1 MINWGAMKVST
12 LTDCLDFLECLG
24 ADATLREA
32 DSSDL
37 EDSLARAN
45 ILPAL
50 SKAIAAGDSEAL
62 AALLGRDSRVCC
74 LIAPGKEEEEEETP
88 EEEEEGEEE
97 EEEEEDDHARVRDVA
112 ASGASPVR

>member
-1 MINWGAMKVST
+1 MST

-32 DSSDL
+32 DASEL
-37 EDSLARAN
+37 EDCLAKAR

-50 SKAIAAGDSEAL
+50 SQAIAAGDSAAL

-74 LIAPGKEEEEEETP
+74 LIAPGKEKEEEEEEEVP
-88 EEEEEGEEE
+88 EEEEEEEGEEPKKK
-97 EEEEEDDHARVRDVA
+97 DDHARVRDVA
-112 ASGASPVR
+112 ASDASPAR